1 MIDQPGSYDVI
12 CNCRTQKSFDHV
24 GNRRFRVIIENH
36 SISYEASKSKLDKGL
51 IVMSIF
57 KTIQDAGG
65 NFIRKSRNNSN
76 WEILSSGQ
84 AREKIGHSLRDAI
97 SAQDQSSRR
106 NIHSVLG
113 GGRGNAQQK
122 LQLKKTRRLSLIT
135 GSYSVIKD
143 LANSTRPSTFK
154 QSPCV
159 PEPAKSSSFYNTYNS
174 DEDCK
179 SISSQS
185 TSNRTE
191 EEYNFEPLEVL
202 SFEQSYSEDFSSLLS
217 SWVEQ

>member
-36 SISYEASKSKLDKGL
+36 SISYEAAKSKLDKSL

-65 NFIRKSRNNSN
+65 NFIRKSRNNNST
-76 WEILSSGQ
+76 WELLSSGQ

-106 NIHSVLG
+106 DIHSVLG
-113 GGRGNAQQK
+113 GGRGNALQK

-143 LANSTRPSTFK
+143 LANSTFK

-159 PEPAKSSSFYNTYNS
+159 PEAVKSFSSFYNTYDS

-185 TSNRTE
+185 TSSRTE
-191 EEYNFEPLEVL
+191 EEYNFEPLEVV
-202 SFEQSYSEDFSSLLS
+202 SFEQSYSEDISSLLS